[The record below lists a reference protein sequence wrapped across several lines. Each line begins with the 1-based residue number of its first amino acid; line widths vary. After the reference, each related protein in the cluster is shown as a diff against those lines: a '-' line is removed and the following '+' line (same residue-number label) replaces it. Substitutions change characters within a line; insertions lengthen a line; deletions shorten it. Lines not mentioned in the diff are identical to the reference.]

1 MDINLNKWYRCTVDK
16 NEFSKLCH
24 KSNWSGFKH
33 TTIFFGSLFFFG
45 YSAFITWGT
54 WWSVLFFLIY
64 GNIYACSD
72 SMWHETSHRT
82 AFKSKFWNDFFYQI
96 SSYMNNF
103 EPVRWRYSHFKH
115 HSFTAFNDPFD
126 FEIVIRKPIDLFYFF
141 SFFIPFF
148 QNIFFIHKSLQVETL
163 KHALGFT
170 TDVMAQCIPEEK
182 RSKCRNSARIHVAIW
197 IGAII
202 LSIIFKSWF
211 PVLYIVLPG
220 IYGATLNK
228 LFGLTQ
234 HTGLEVNIK
243 DHRYSSRTVY
253 INPIF
258 SFLYW
263 HMEYHIEH
271 HMFPTVPSY
280 NLKKLHNLIKEQL
293 PPPKKGLW
301 DAYKEII
308 LTLIKQAKN
317 PNYKIKINVPNPQL
331 K

>member
-1 MDINLNKWYRCTVDK
+1 
-16 NEFSKLCH
+16 
-24 KSNWSGFKH
+24 
-33 TTIFFGSLFFFG
+33 
-45 YSAFITWGT
+45 
-54 WWSVLFFLIY
+54 
-64 GNIYACSD
+64 
-72 SMWHETSHRT
+72 MWHETSHRT

-258 SFLYW
+258 HIPSTKKQSISTLDQPSQNSDPINKEKYFFTFCIFYVIIRYSSFL
-263 HMEYHIEH
+263 
-271 HMFPTVPSY
+271 
-280 NLKKLHNLIKEQL
+280 
-293 PPPKKGLW
+293 
-301 DAYKEII
+301 
-308 LTLIKQAKN
+308 
-317 PNYKIKINVPNPQL
+317 INRVNCCL
-331 K
+331 